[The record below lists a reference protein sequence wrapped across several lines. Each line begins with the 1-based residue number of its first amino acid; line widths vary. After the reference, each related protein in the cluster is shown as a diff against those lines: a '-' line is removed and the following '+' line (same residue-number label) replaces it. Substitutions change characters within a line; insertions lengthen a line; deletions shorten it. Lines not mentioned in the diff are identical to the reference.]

1 MSNKFQLGIL
11 GCGNMGNAILQAI
24 IETKI
29 IDSKSITIFDVD
41 RSIIEKLQGEKQ
53 LNVSS
58 NETELFN
65 ESEYIL
71 LAIKPQI
78 MGDILDKIKKKME
91 LGVLMKKII
100 ITIAA
105 GLPISFF
112 EEKLSNKIPIIR
124 VMPNILAMVKASA
137 SALTS
142 NSFVEQY
149 QMDFVLSIFNS
160 IGSTVVIKE
169 ELIDAV
175 TGLSGSGPAYVAIFI
190 ESLIDGAVKMGLS
203 RDIAQK
209 LAIQTVYGTAKY
221 ISEKGISPSSL
232 KDQVTS
238 PGGTTIAAIHSL
250 EKGNFR
256 GTVMNAVETA
266 TLRAKELGKK

>member
-1 MSNKFQLGIL
+1 MSFKFRLGIL

-29 IDSKSITIFDVD
+29 INSDSITIFDIERTITD
-41 RSIIEKLQGEKQ
+41 RLQKEYS
-53 LNVSS
+53 LNVSNS
-58 NETELFN
+58 EIELFKA
-65 ESEYIL
+65 SEYIL

-78 MGDILDKIKKKME
+78 MGDVLDKIGKNIDLE
-91 LGVLMKKII
+91 EVMKKVV

-112 EEKLSNKIPIIR
+112 EEKLGKKVPIIR
-124 VMPNILAMVKASA
+124 VMPNILALVRASA
-137 SALTS
+137 SAITS
-142 NSFVEQY
+142 NALVSKS
-149 QMDFVLSIFNS
+149 QMDFIISIFNN
-160 IGSTVVIKE
+160 IGTTVPVKE

-190 ESLIDGAVKMGLS
+190 ESLTDGAVKMGLS

-209 LAIQTVYGTAKY
+209 LAVQTVYGTAKY
-221 ISEKGISPSSL
+221 IYEKNVSPSSL
-232 KDQVTS
+232 KDMVSS
-238 PGGTTIAAIHSL
+238 PGGTTIAGIHSL